1 MRALSPALP
10 SRPWIPGAPVLRG
23 RLGVLV
29 LALLAMLALA
39 AAAPAGARAAIVITS
54 GPAPDEVTE
63 HDLAA
68 FTFVVTPD
76 EQPDEDDEDDD
87 PGKGNGKDKKV
98 RFECRLDAGGWSRCE
113 SPVVYAGLAEG
124 RHRFEVRRRKKPRT
138 EVARAWT
145 VRKPAPPKPPVPPV
159 PPVPP
164 TPPVPDVVVPPP
176 PAGGSGTPIVVP
188 PLGDRTP
195 PTVTISSDARMT
207 GTSAEFRFA
216 ADEPVAGYECS
227 LGDAPF
233 TPCTSPLTARVEES
247 GSYVLRVRATDLAGN
262 RGAAAVAAWT
272 VVRAS
277 SSGAVSRIEAAPPPA
292 GAAGSQSGPVLL
304 TPFPLVRLVGLVY
317 QRAVKVS
324 LLSVRAPVGARISI
338 SCRGRTCPLRRSA
351 QTVAAKGRR
360 TVQTVTF
367 GRLRNKR
374 LGAGTVLEV
383 RVTKAGRIG
392 KYVRFTFRSGKA
404 PKRSDLCLAPGRSTP
419 SSCPSS

>member
-1 MRALSPALP
+1 MRARSL
-10 SRPWIPGAPVLRG
+10 
-23 RLGVLV
+23 LV
-29 LALLAMLALA
+29 LALLALLALA
-39 AAAPAGARAAIVITS
+39 AAAPAGARAAVIITS
-54 GPAPDEVTE
+54 GPEGVTE

-68 FTFVVTPD
+68 FAFVVTPD
-76 EQPDEDDEDDD
+76 EQPDADDEDEDD

-98 RFECRLDAGGWSRCE
+98 RFECRLDAGDWSKCE

-124 RHRFEVRRRKKPRT
+124 RHRFEVRRRKKQRT
-138 EVARAWT
+138 AAERSWT
-145 VRKPAPPKPPVPPV
+145 VQKPKPPKPPDPPKNPDTPR
-159 PPVPP
+159 PPDPP
-164 TPPVPDVVVPPP
+164 GRPNPPGPVDPPGPPPGTPPGP

-188 PLGDRTP
+188 GDLTP
-195 PTVTISSDARMT
+195 PTVTISPDARIS
-207 GTSAEFRFA
+207 GTNAEFRFA

-233 TPCTSPLTARVEES
+233 APCTSPLTARVEES

-277 SSGAVSRIEAAPPPA
+277 SSAGAVSRIESAPPPA

-317 QRAVKVS
+317 RRSVKVS

-351 QTVAAKGRR
+351 QLVAAKGRR

-392 KYVRFTFRSGKA
+392 KYVRFAFRSGKA
-404 PKRSDLCLAPGRSTP
+404 PKRSDRCLAPGRSTP